1 MSGEVYMQRQIWG
14 TGPNSWA
21 SDYAPPNENGQSLR
35 AIKAE
40 AVLGDLEDGP
50 PHPETMAA
58 LAVMAQLGKSVPQ
71 VVVMEHAERAMDF
84 CRVGLLSIPKKH
96 RGQTK

>member
-1 MSGEVYMQRQIWG
+1 MSGEVYMQRHIWG

-21 SDYAPPNENGQSLR
+21 SHYAPPNENGQSLR
-35 AIKAE
+35 ALKAE

-50 PHPETMAA
+50 PDPETMAA

-71 VVVMEHAERAMDF
+71 VVVLERAERAMEF
-84 CRVGLLSIPKKH
+84 CRVGLLSIPKTR
-96 RGQTK
+96 RGHTK

>member
-21 SDYAPPNENGQSLR
+21 SHYAPPNENGQSLR
-35 AIKAE
+35 ALKAE

-50 PHPETMAA
+50 PDPETMAA
-58 LAVMAQLGKSVPQ
+58 LSVMAQLRAEREPPPKD
-71 VVVMEHAERAMDF
+71 VVMEHVERAMEL
-84 CRVGLLSIPKKH
+84 CRIGLAGRKK
-96 RGQTK
+96 RKTA